1 MHWLQVLD
9 KMSNS
14 KEWQDS
20 SDGWVKAMT
29 ESKEYKEKYQKY
41 LERTDKPLSYR
52 DWLRKYK
59 DEGPKYE
66 GPWGKDLGL

>member
-1 MHWLQVLD
+1 
-9 KMSNS
+9 MSNS

-41 LERTDKPLSYR
+41 LERTDKPLS
-52 DWLRKYK
+52 LS
-59 DEGPKYE
+59 
-66 GPWGKDLGL
+66 LIHI